1 MSKGA
6 QMKFITEEELRDIYK
21 KEPFT
26 NYELMPETRLTP
38 GARQFLT
45 DRGIDL
51 YGVGISTDKK
61 VVSKDQEA
69 SRQIKEVPKST
80 EKNHWKMKKL
90 INRLKSI
97 DSLFLL
103 ISEETI
109 ERDVFLAQ
117 DILKLGKQFS
127 TIGQEIQSKGKAEQ
141 IFHKE
146 CSGIRF
152 DNCNNEL
159 EDCFDI
165 TELHMRL
172 EKGREI
178 LKLQHLRCAIR
189 EVEPIVREVY
199 EGNDKDHLRC
209 EEIIGQVNQVI
220 NCLSQMICSIVG
232 GKECQRNR

>member
-1 MSKGA
+1 
-6 QMKFITEEELRDIYK
+6 MKFITEEELRDIYK

-51 YGVGISTDKK
+51 YGVGISTDKI
-61 VVSKDQEA
+61 VVAE
-69 SRQIKEVPKST
+69 ST
-80 EKNHWKMKKL
+80 DKNHWKMKKL

-127 TIGQEIQSKGKAEQ
+127 TIGQDIQSKGKAEK

-146 CSGIRF
+146 CSSICF
-152 DNCNNEL
+152 DNCNNDI

-165 TELHMRL
+165 NELHMRL

-178 LKLQHLRCAIR
+178 LKLHHLRCEIR

-199 EGNDKDHLRC
+199 QGDDKEHIRC
-209 EEIIGQVNQVI
+209 EEIICQVNQVI

>member
-1 MSKGA
+1 
-6 QMKFITEEELRDIYK
+6 MKFITEEELRDIYK

-38 GARQFLT
+38 WARQFLT

-51 YGVGISTDKK
+51 YGVGISTDKI
-61 VVSKDQEA
+61 VVAE
-69 SRQIKEVPKST
+69 ST
-80 EKNHWKMKKL
+80 DKNHWKMKKL

-127 TIGQEIQSKGKAEQ
+127 TIGQDIQSKGKAEK

-146 CSGIRF
+146 CSSICF
-152 DNCNNEL
+152 DNCNNDI

-165 TELHMRL
+165 NELHMRL

-178 LKLQHLRCAIR
+178 LKLHHLRCEIR
-189 EVEPIVREVY
+189 EVESIVREVY
-199 EGNDKDHLRC
+199 EGNDKEHMRC

-220 NCLSQMICSIVG
+220 NCLSQVICSIVG

>member
-1 MSKGA
+1 
-6 QMKFITEEELRDIYK
+6 MKFITEEELRDIYK

-51 YGVGISTDKK
+51 YGVGISTDKI
-61 VVSKDQEA
+61 VVAE
-69 SRQIKEVPKST
+69 ST
-80 EKNHWKMKKL
+80 DKNHWKMKKL

-97 DSLFLL
+97 ESLFLL

-127 TIGQEIQSKGKAEQ
+127 TIGQDIQSKGKAEK

-146 CSGIRF
+146 CSSICF
-152 DNCNNEL
+152 DNCNNDI

-165 TELHMRL
+165 NELHMRL

-178 LKLQHLRCAIR
+178 LKLHHLRCEIR
-189 EVEPIVREVY
+189 EVESIVREVY
-199 EGNDKDHLRC
+199 EGNDKEHMRC

-220 NCLSQMICSIVG
+220 NCLSQVICSIVG

>member
-1 MSKGA
+1 
-6 QMKFITEEELRDIYK
+6 MKFITEEKLRDIYK

-51 YGVGISTDKK
+51 YGVGISTDKT
-61 VVSKDQEA
+61 VVARDQEA
-69 SRQIKEVPKST
+69 SKQIKEALKST
-80 EKNHWKMKKL
+80 DKSNWKMKKL

-117 DILKLGKQFS
+117 EILKLGKQFS
-127 TIGQEIQSKGKAEQ
+127 TIGQDIQSKGKAEK

-146 CSGIRF
+146 CSSICF
-152 DNCNNEL
+152 DNCNNDI

-165 TELHMRL
+165 NELHMRL

-178 LKLQHLRCAIR
+178 LKLHHLRCEIR

-199 EGNDKDHLRC
+199 QGDDKEHIRC
-209 EEIIGQVNQVI
+209 EEIICQVNQVI

>member
-1 MSKGA
+1 
-6 QMKFITEEELRDIYK
+6 MKFITEEELRDIYK

-26 NYELMPETRLTP
+26 NYELLPETRLTP

-51 YGVGISTDKK
+51 YGVGISTDKP
-61 VVSKDQEA
+61 VVARDQE
-69 SRQIKEVPKST
+69 SSMQMKEVPKST
-80 EKNHWKMKKL
+80 DRNHWKMKKL
-90 INRLKSI
+90 INRLKSV

-103 ISEETI
+103 LSEETI

-127 TIGQEIQSKGKAEQ
+127 TIGQEIQSKGKAEK

-146 CSGIRF
+146 CNGICF
-152 DNCNNEL
+152 NNCNNEL

-178 LKLQHLRCAIR
+178 LKLHQLRCAIR

-199 EGNDKDHLRC
+199 EGNEKEHLRC
-209 EEIIGQVNQVI
+209 EEIIGQVNEVI